1 MSRTDKGIDIA
12 DLTSPDPD
20 APFST
25 KAINTIDYWYR
36 MDAAPGGPIDREAG
50 AQRTKGYVLQMLLEF
65 TQEKIEASARRRD
78 PLVVTL
84 RALDELQTVLRFLV
98 DAGHREFAPQIEC
111 IERGMMKI
119 KKTITDQLLKQFS
132 SPGTTPADIWLIH
145 ETLAQMYGQEDWRRE
160 LYQEFERCR
169 SSQH

>member
-1 MSRTDKGIDIA
+1 MSYTVKDILA
-12 DLTSPDPD
+12 SPNSDD
-20 APFST
+20 TFST
-25 KAINTIDYWYR
+25 QAIDKIDYWYR
-36 MDAAPGGPIDREAG
+36 ADAAPGGPVDREAG

-65 TQEKIEASARRRD
+65 TQEKIEASAQRRD

-98 DAGHREFAPQIEC
+98 NAGQREFIPQIEA

-119 KKTITDQLLKQFS
+119 KKTITDLLLKQFS
-132 SPGTTPADIWLIH
+132 SPGTTPADTWLIH